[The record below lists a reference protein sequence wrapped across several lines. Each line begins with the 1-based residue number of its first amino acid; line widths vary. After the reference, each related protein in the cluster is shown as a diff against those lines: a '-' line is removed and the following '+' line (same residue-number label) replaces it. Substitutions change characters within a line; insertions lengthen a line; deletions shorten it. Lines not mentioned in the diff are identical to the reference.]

1 MRTTE
6 SQTIQTFQELRSFM
20 QREQLTDK
28 DRVNLWTLLQDA
40 HASSTKEYEDT
51 WLPYLTGFPHHFQ
64 QPLTRVYS
72 EKELSK
78 AVSIAPCATFE
89 VFLFKVKNPN
99 DIDSLIDSDA
109 FSQVSSLICD
119 NTPFQDAHLR
129 KLAHHP
135 HAKNITSL
143 HFNHCEFSSQALHD
157 LGQAIFTHHLQHLHL
172 SFMEFDEA
180 NVSSFIASAQ
190 LHNLESLRFMSNSLT
205 YKAFHEFSTSSCVN
219 SLKLLQIKVNSIRHE
234 GLATLLNTP
243 FQNLTSLDISN
254 TNMHS
259 LEGIEHAT
267 WLERLTSLDI
277 SGNWFPD
284 DEIERLAKT
293 PALHNLQHLNLN
305 DTMSSSQSFAAIA
318 QSPHLN
324 SLRTL
329 RFAESHPGMDGI
341 EALVSPNNRMKFK
354 YLDRL
359 DLCNTALQPQE
370 VAKLVNS
377 SIIDHVT
384 HLDLS
389 SNEVGPEG
397 ARALAQSPHT
407 RSLQHLNLYDT
418 QLDDD
423 ALIALINSPYLDN
436 LQSID
441 LEGNLFEE
449 RGLNLLKMT
458 NNPVFSK
465 CYCYCV

>member
-1 MRTTE
+1 
-6 SQTIQTFQELRSFM
+6 M

-40 HASSTKEYEDT
+40 HASSTEEYEDT

-78 AVSIAPCATFE
+78 AVSIVPCATFE
-89 VFLFKVKNPN
+89 VFLYKVKNQN

-157 LGQAIFTHHLQHLHL
+157 LGQAIFAHHLQHLQL

-190 LHNLESLRFMSNSLT
+190 LHNLESLRFISNSLT

-234 GLATLLNTP
+234 GLTTLLNTP

-284 DEIERLAKT
+284 DEMVRLANS
-293 PALHNLQHLNLN
+293 PRIHNLRHLDING
-305 DTMSSSQSFAAIA
+305 TMLSPRAFYALA
-318 QSPHLN
+318 QSTHLTQLE
-324 SLRTL
+324 SLILGGTQPDT
-329 RFAESHPGMDGI
+329 EGI
-341 EALVSPNNRMKFK
+341 EALISPENYEKFSH
-354 YLDRL
+354 LRVL
-359 DLCNTALQPQE
+359 DLCNVALQPE
-370 VAKLVNS
+370 DIAKLLHSPIMKNIQNLDLS
-377 SIIDHVT
+377 YNHVGHLGASALAHSPHLHALK
-384 HLDLS
+384 HLDLF
-389 SNEVGPEG
+389 
-397 ARALAQSPHT
+397 
-407 RSLQHLNLYDT
+407 DT
-418 QLDDD
+418 QLDDQ
-423 ALIALINSPYLDN
+423 ALFILLESPN
-436 LQSID
+436 LAQLESID
-441 LEGNLFEE
+441 LGGNLFKE
-449 RGLNLLKMT
+449 RGINALK
-458 NNPVFSK
+458 NAESEVISD
-465 CYCYCV
+465 CYDSYG